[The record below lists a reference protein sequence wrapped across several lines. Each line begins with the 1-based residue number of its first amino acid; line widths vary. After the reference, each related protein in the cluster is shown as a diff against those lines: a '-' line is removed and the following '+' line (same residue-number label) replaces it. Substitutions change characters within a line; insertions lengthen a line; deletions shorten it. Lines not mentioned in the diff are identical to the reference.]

1 MPDEVS
7 SISIHTCV
15 CCFFPQTLRT
25 SLIRWLAGESRE
37 ERQARRLGIL
47 GATREG
53 IEDIGRRVGEAEL
66 CAEVNPRWLSNSRLM
81 AFCLGLHRQW
91 GGS

>member
-1 MPDEVS
+1 
-7 SISIHTCV
+7 
-15 CCFFPQTLRT
+15 TLRT

-66 CAEVNPRWLSNSRLM
+66 CAEVCIGNGAALEEAGVSPLLP
-81 AFCLGLHRQW
+81 LVDHV
-91 GGS
+91 